1 MIEKFDEKYV
11 KSQDIKY
18 FKQDLNFD
26 DLKNEAK
33 NIEISSSNNNL
44 GINNEYYSK
53 YVEPQIAK
61 NSFPF
66 EIVILH
72 LWKKMKVSR
81 FF

>member
-53 YVEPQIAK
+53 YVEPQI
-61 NSFPF
+61 
-66 EIVILH
+66 
-72 LWKKMKVSR
+72 KKEGKK
-81 FF
+81 